1 MDTSETNKINLGSP
15 TQDVDKSL
23 DDELQHLL
31 QTLPKEE
38 GQISPSGSVYLY
50 QGFWCSAR
58 GLRSVISLSRHFQAF
73 DSDVTVATFSK
84 CGTTWLKALT
94 FYTCTALV

>member
-1 MDTSETNKINLGSP
+1 MDTSETSKIKLGSP

-38 GQISPSGSVYLY
+38 GRISSSGSVYLY
-50 QGFWCSAR
+50 QGFWSSAR
-58 GLRSVISLSRHFQAF
+58 GLRSVISSTDIFKHLIMTLWSPLSQNVALL
-73 DSDVTVATFSK
+73 DSTP
-84 CGTTWLKALT
+84 
-94 FYTCTALV
+94 